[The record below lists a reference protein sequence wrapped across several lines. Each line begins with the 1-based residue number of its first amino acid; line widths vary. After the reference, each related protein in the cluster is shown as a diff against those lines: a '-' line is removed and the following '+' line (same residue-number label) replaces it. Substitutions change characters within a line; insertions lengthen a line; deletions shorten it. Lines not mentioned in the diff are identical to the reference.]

1 MFAKIQSLLTSMFGA
16 DITTICCVFV
26 IAYIIFKTIYAIKGR
41 CKNDWYLYSYTKFYK
56 YNDCY
61 WF

>member
-41 CKNDWYLYSYTKFYK
+41 CKND
-56 YNDCY
+56 
-61 WF
+61 